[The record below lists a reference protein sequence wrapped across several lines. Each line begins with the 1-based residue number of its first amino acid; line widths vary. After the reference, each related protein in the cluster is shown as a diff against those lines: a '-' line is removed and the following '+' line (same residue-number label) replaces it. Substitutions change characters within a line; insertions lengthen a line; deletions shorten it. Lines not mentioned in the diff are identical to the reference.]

1 MLLEGKAA
9 LVRAARAAW
18 ALAGNGVSEAPALAL
33 ADVGIATGTGT
44 DVAIE
49 SADVTP

>member
-1 MLLEGKAA
+1 VVVAEVLLEEK
-9 LVRAARAAW
+9 
-18 ALAGNGVSEAPALAL
+18 NGVSEAPALAL
-33 ADVGIATGTGT
+33 ADVGIATGTRT